1 MANAVAMAKLRIR
14 EILKKKGLS
23 QIWLADRLSAHPV
36 TISNKL
42 KPQNVDKLDI
52 EWLTRIADALDVPL
66 ESLFVAPVPGRIVPV
81 VGEVQAGEWAESWQ
95 WPEDD
100 WQSVPVRDQPGLA
113 SVRLFGVVTRGPSM
127 NRRYPEGT
135 VLVVADI
142 VDTGEDLKPGKRYVV
157 ERERAD
163 GFREATVKT
172 LWLDETGKAWLLPES
187 NDPRYQ
193 SPIAV
198 DGTDGETIRIIGRV
212 VRAVME
218 E

>member
-1 MANAVAMAKLRIR
+1 MANVAEMAKLRVK

-23 QIWLADRLSAHPV
+23 QVWLADKLSAHPV

-42 KPQNVDKLDI
+42 KADNVDKLDI
-52 EWLTRIADALDVPL
+52 EWLTRIAEALDVPL
-66 ESLFVAPVPGRIVPV
+66 ESLFVEPVPARTVPV

-100 WQSVPVRDQPGLA
+100 WQSVPVRDRPGLNA
-113 SVRLFGVVTRGPSM
+113 VRLFGVVTRGPSM

-142 VDTGEDLKPGKRYVV
+142 VDTGEELKPGKRYVV

-163 GFREATVKT
+163 GHREATVKT
-172 LWLDETGKAWLLPES
+172 LWIDENGKAWLLPES
-187 NDPRYQ
+187 TDPRFQ
-193 SPIAV
+193 TPIPV
-198 DGTDGETIRIIGRV
+198 DGNDGETIRIIGRV
-212 VRAVME
+212 VKAVME

>member
-1 MANAVAMAKLRIR
+1 MANVAAMAKLRVK

-23 QIWLADRLSAHPV
+23 QVWLADKLAAHPV

-42 KPQNVDKLDI
+42 KAGNVDKLDI
-52 EWLTRIADALDVPL
+52 EWLTRIAEALDVPL
-66 ESLFVAPVPGRIVPV
+66 ESLFVEPVPARSVPV

-100 WQSVPVRDQPGLA
+100 WQTVPVRDTPGLGA
-113 SVRLFGVVTRGPSM
+113 VRLFGVVTRGPSM

-142 VDTGEDLKPGKRYVV
+142 VDTGEELKPGKRYVV

-163 GFREATVKT
+163 GHYEATVKT
-172 LWLDETGKAWLLPES
+172 LWIDENGKAWLLPES
-187 NDPRYQ
+187 TDPRFQ
-193 SPIAV
+193 TPIAV
-198 DGTDGETIRIIGRV
+198 DGDDGETIRIIGRV